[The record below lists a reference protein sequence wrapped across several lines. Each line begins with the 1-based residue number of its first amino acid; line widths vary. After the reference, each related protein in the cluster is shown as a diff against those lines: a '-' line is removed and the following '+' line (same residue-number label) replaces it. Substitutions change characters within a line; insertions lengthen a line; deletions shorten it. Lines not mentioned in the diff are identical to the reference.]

1 MIRGFFL
8 SFKVEPMKVWPWIK
22 SLGLLLLVCLVL
34 NAAVHLSLLLPY
46 IVKHVHLS
54 SSIGQRMLITLIMKI
69 LFTTVAAVLLP
80 ALLLKFNFRRSAYGA
95 MLIGILVF
103 MDLPPATALS
113 SLLLMLWFLALIL
126 WLVWCKLRD
135 VYLYYRTK

>member
-1 MIRGFFL
+1 
-8 SFKVEPMKVWPWIK
+8 MKVWPWIK

-126 WLVWCKLRD
+126 WLAWCKLRD